1 MLPFFG
7 IGFLSGFS
15 LWELAVPPFVLLGS
29 AIASVGLGNLVSQ
42 SKLNYAVVLGGT
54 CLLISALLFAD
65 PVSRL
70 WVNSAWWVWAWGC
83 VGFDLSP
90 KKGKN
95 SLPKGAIGIGGQAI
109 ASYTVC
115 ASGLFL
121 LSGLSEAEFLTS
133 DLGQFVRLLLA
144 NCLFLGGIV
153 SYGGWQCHRQD
164 NSRKLHLH
172 LEGIWSLE
180 ADYVIDLSRYSRID
194 RLKIIEVEDIHWLQ
208 LAGYSRELT
217 LPLTLTGN
225 PELEKTLLETSGLAK
240 SDRRQDSFALADIL
254 LPQGASI
261 FAGFVLAVLGIA
273 LMWSLP
279 ITLADQY
286 AVPLLFAI
294 GLVSPTLGRIVLHLV
309 APNYLESEPCQR
321 WLLRSWELGLLIW
334 LGLLW
339 LVYPHA
345 IEPFVGVSLAVG
357 VLGTA
362 ICLLALV
369 RRTPISHEVKV

>member
-1 MLPFFG
+1 VLPFVG
-7 IGFLSGFS
+7 IGLLSGFS
-15 LWELAVPPFVLLGS
+15 LWELAVSPFILLGS
-29 AIASVGLGNLVSQ
+29 AIASVGLGNLVSR

-83 VGFDLSP
+83 VGFELSP

-95 SLPKGAIGIGGQAI
+95 SLPKGAIGIGEQAI
-109 ASYTVC
+109 ASYGVC

-121 LSGLSEAEFLTS
+121 LSGLSEAELVS
-133 DLGQFVRLLLA
+133 NNLGQFVRLLLA
-144 NCLFLGGIV
+144 SCLFFGGIV

-172 LEGIWSLE
+172 LEGIWSME

-194 RLKIIEVEDIHWLQ
+194 RLKIMEVEDIHWLQ
-208 LAGYSRELT
+208 LAGYNRELT

-225 PELEKTLLETSGLAK
+225 PELEKTLQETSGLAK
-240 SDRRQDSFALADIL
+240 SDRSEDSLALASIL

-279 ITLADQY
+279 IALADQY
-286 AVPLLFAI
+286 AVPLLFAT
-294 GLVSPTLGRIVLHLV
+294 GLVCPTLGKIVLHLV
-309 APNYLESEPCQR
+309 APDHLDPQPCQR

-339 LVYPHA
+339 LVYPQA
-345 IEPFVGVSLAVG
+345 IEPFVGVSLAVS